1 MRPNRPQRRPLV
13 QELASRKIRVTSQRR
28 ILMETM
34 QEADGHLDA
43 ATLLTLAR
51 ERDPQIDRA
60 TVYRTLDMLKKLRL
74 VDELDLMHLHGEKH
88 YYEAK
93 GRKEHVHLACIE
105 CGSIEE
111 FSSASFERLK
121 EEIARKCGFDI
132 RVTRFEVG
140 GRCSKCRRAI
150 ENKRTTHTPSHH
162 EKQRSPR

>member
-1 MRPNRPQRRPLV
+1 MRRHNRPHRRPLI
-13 QELASRKIRVTSQRR
+13 QELACRKIRLTSQRR
-28 ILMETM
+28 ILMETI
-34 QEADGHLDA
+34 QEAEGHLDA

-88 YYEAK
+88 YYEAN
-93 GRKEHVHLACIE
+93 GRGEHVHLACLE
-105 CGSIEE
+105 CGRIEE
-111 FSSASFERLK
+111 FSSASFERLR

-140 GRCSKCRRAI
+140 GRCSNCRRVI
-150 ENKRTTHTPSHH
+150 ENSGTSHTASHL
-162 EKQRSPR
+162 